1 MTDLQIY
8 LTQNKAALLALIP
21 VLPLMGFLFNAT
33 FGKGLSLKA
42 SGGLATAAVF
52 GSFLIAL
59 ALFVVPL
66 KQGGAFSSIGYSWIA
81 TAGMSIDFRLYLDNL
96 SGVYLLVITGIGTL
110 IHLYSIGY
118 MSHDKAYARFFT
130 YLNLFIFSMLM
141 LVLGNSLLTL
151 FLGWEGVGLCS
162 YLLIGFWYTD
172 LNNTKAGMKAFIAN
186 RVGDFGFLIGMM
198 LIFWHFGSLQYTE
211 LQGHVLSA
219 QNAGAMDTSLLN
231 WACVCLFVGATG
243 KSAQIPLFVWLPD
256 AMAGPTPVSA
266 LIHAATMV
274 TAGIY
279 MCARMNFIFVHA
291 EAAMM
296 MIAVV
301 GGLTAVFSGTV
312 ALAQRDIKKTLAYS
326 TVSQLG
332 FMFMAVGLGAFDIA
346 VFHVVTHAFFK
357 ALLFL
362 GSGSVIH
369 SLEHT
374 LGHGHPDSQDMTKM
388 GGLRQ
393 KLPVTFITMFI
404 GALALA
410 GLPLLA
416 GFFSKDQI
424 LFAAFHRGDT
434 FGYIIYGLGIIGAF
448 CTALYSARLIGMTF
462 YGTWR

>member
-1 MTDLQIY
+1 MINDFLKTFDD
-8 LTQNKAALLALIP
+8 NRAVWLALIP
-21 VLPLMGFLFNAT
+21 VLPLMGFLFNAA
-33 FGKGLSLKA
+33 FGKGLTLKA

-52 GSFLIAL
+52 GSFIIAL
-59 ALFVVPL
+59 FLFVGPL
-66 KQGGAFSSIGYSWIA
+66 RSRGPIDSIGYSWIA
-81 TAGMSIDFRLYLDNL
+81 TAGFNIDFRLYLDNL
-96 SGVYLLVITGIGTL
+96 SGIYLLVITGIGSL

-141 LVLGNSLLTL
+141 LILGNSLLTL

-172 LNNTKAGMKAFIAN
+172 INNSKAGMKAFIAN

-198 LIFWHFGSLQYTE
+198 LIFWHFGTLEYSGLAE
-211 LQGHVLSA
+211 KVHFA
-219 QNAGAMDTSLLN
+219 EMAGTVDTTLLN
-231 WACVCLFVGATG
+231 WACIFLFIGATG

-279 MCARMNFIFVHA
+279 MCTRMNFIFVHA
-291 EAAMM
+291 ETALMI
-296 MIAVV
+296 IAVV
-301 GGLTAVFSGTV
+301 GGLTAVLSGTV

-388 GGLRQ
+388 GGL
-393 KLPVTFITMFI
+393 KKKMPITF
-404 GALALA
+404 
-410 GLPLLA
+410 
-416 GFFSKDQI
+416 
-424 LFAAFHRGDT
+424 
-434 FGYIIYGLGIIGAF
+434 
-448 CTALYSARLIGMTF
+448 
-462 YGTWR
+462 